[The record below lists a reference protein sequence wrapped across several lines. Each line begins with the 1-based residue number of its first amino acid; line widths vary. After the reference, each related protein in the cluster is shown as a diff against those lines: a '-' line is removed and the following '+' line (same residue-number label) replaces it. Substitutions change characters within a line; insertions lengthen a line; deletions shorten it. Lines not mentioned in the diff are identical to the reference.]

1 MACKAAYECQTLS
14 IIKPCICLISRLFIH
29 HRQCEDIVFMNER
42 ASHSICLKYPRVKI
56 GFQTE
61 ELLGAKFEL
70 PPMHATE
77 QKTTQ
82 HNKHD
87 TRPSSTLAPIR
98 RFHGQMN
105 VKQALIMYDLIGN

>member
-1 MACKAAYECQTLS
+1 MQSVKIYFL
-14 IIKPCICLISRLFIH
+14 
-29 HRQCEDIVFMNER
+29 MNER
-42 ASHSICLKYPRVKI
+42 ASHSICLKYLRVKI

-70 PPMHATE
+70 PPMNATE

-87 TRPSSTLAPIR
+87 TRPSSTLAPNGL
-98 RFHGQMN
+98 FHGQIMN
-105 VKQALIMYDLIGN
+105 AKQALKMYDLIGN